1 MWKWGNRI
9 LGQRSAEPVS
19 APASPV
25 PLPPDPGFGAET
37 EEPRHPHYD
46 KLCAGAAAFAAHLA
60 ELKQRQD
67 VDFAWY
73 PYDTMAN
80 FLHIAPLITPE
91 CDLLFQGGKNYADIG
106 AADGD
111 VAFYLASL
119 GNTCDIYDNGP
130 TNYNGL
136 AGARHM
142 QGVLHLPVEVFEFDL
157 DSPFRID
164 RRYDLIF
171 FLGILYHLKNPIY
184 VLEQL
189 AQASSYLLLST
200 RIARCLSTDGGDLSH
215 TSAAYLLAPRE
226 TNDDPG
232 NYWVF
237 TEAGLRRLAEVAGWD
252 VVQFRTVGDVV
263 QSNPWDADHD
273 ERAFAL
279 LRSRK
284 R

>member
-1 MWKWGNRI
+1 MG
-9 LGQRSAEPVS
+9 
-19 APASPV
+19 
-25 PLPPDPGFGAET
+25 
-37 EEPRHPHYD
+37 
-46 KLCAGAAAFAAHLA
+46 
-60 ELKQRQD
+60 
-67 VDFAWY
+67 
-73 PYDTMAN
+73 N

-91 CDLLFQGGKNYADIG
+91 CDVLFQAGRNYADIG

-119 GNTCDIYDNGP
+119 GNTCDIYDYGP
-130 TNYNGL
+130 TNYNNL

-142 QGVLHLPVEVFEFDL
+142 QRVLGLPVEVFEL
-157 DSPFRID
+157 DMDSQFRID

-171 FLGILYHLKNPIY
+171 FLGILYHLKNPIH

-189 AQASSYLLLST
+189 AGASSHLLLST
-200 RIARCLSTDGGDLSH
+200 RIARCLSVDGRDLSE
-215 TSAAYLLAPRE
+215 TSAAYLLGPDE
-226 TNDDPG
+226 GNNDPTNF
-232 NYWVF
+232 WVF
-237 TEAGLRRLAEVAGWD
+237 TEAALRRLAERAGWD

-284 R
+284 G